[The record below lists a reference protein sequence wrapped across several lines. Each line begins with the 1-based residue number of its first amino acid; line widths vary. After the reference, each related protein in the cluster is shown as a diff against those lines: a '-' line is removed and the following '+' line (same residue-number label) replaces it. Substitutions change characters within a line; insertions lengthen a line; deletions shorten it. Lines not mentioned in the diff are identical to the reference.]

1 MPCFAANNAVMYN
14 RRTEI
19 SITAPRVDEM
29 FSVTRPRNPDKRA
42 AENQLSALQ
51 ARDRK

>member
-14 RRTEI
+14 RRMEI
-19 SITAPRVDEM
+19 SVTAPRVNEM
-29 FSVTRPRNPDKRA
+29 FSETRPRKPDERA

-51 ARDRK
+51 SRDRK